1 MRYAAG
7 IIKDKP
13 SYYRVKLALQPETSR
28 SFHIKPLL
36 FLDVME

>member
-1 MRYAAG
+1 MRYSAG

-13 SYYRVKLALQPETSR
+13 SHYRVKQAPQPETSR

-36 FLDVME
+36 LLGVME